1 MLTTDAAARLS
12 VSRRT
17 IQRLSARHGL
27 GRRVGHVLE
36 LSEADFTRLRQ
47 LVRQRVGWQPGN
59 QNWRKRKGVR
69 RGSELASTAAAEA
82 TASRAGPDAG

>member
-1 MLTTDAAARLS
+1 MLTNDAAARLS

-36 LSEADFTRLRQ
+36 LSDADVRRLDK
-47 LVRQRVGWQPGN
+47 LVQRRRGWAKGN
-59 QNWRKRKGVR
+59 QLWRKRKQETVDG
-69 RGSELASTAAAEA
+69 
-82 TASRAGPDAG
+82 